1 MKPNSNILR
10 ILEVHVQAAPPR
22 RESNGRGTRI
32 LPISHSAPHS
42 NLSTKSNA
50 PDGNDQTPCCRV
62 THCFHPLYDK
72 VIQIVSTKKTWGE
85 DRVFYHQEDGRLTS
99 IPACWT
105 SVYDSEVFNVISDGR
120 SDFRFKEL
128 LQLARLVDSILSEGQ

>member
-1 MKPNSNILR
+1 MNYNSQQRIAVYSNQRSPDDPSIL
-10 ILEVHVQAAPPR
+10 VYCSTQNV
-22 RESNGRGTRI
+22 
-32 LPISHSAPHS
+32 PHE

-50 PDGNDQTPCCRV
+50 PDGNDQAPCCRV